1 MRTLAPPLIPIL
13 RSATQAELLSTILG
27 DPDSDWSL
35 THLAELLNTSPATI
49 GREVER
55 AAQAGLV
62 KVREV
67 GRTKLVSANTSS
79 EYFEP
84 LSRLLL
90 LGFGPKQ
97 RIADALAGIKGVE
110 ELYLIGSWAQRYR
123 GTPGPPPN
131 DIDVLVIGN
140 PKRTDLYD
148 AIEPLEQE
156 LRRPIQV
163 TFRTRKEWD
172 DHDDPFIATVRSRDL
187 VALIALEDSR

>member
-13 RSATQAELLSTILG
+13 RSAAQAELLATILG

-35 THLAELLNTSPATI
+35 TQLAEELKVSPSTI

-62 KVREV
+62 EVREV
-67 GRTKLVSANTSS
+67 GRTKLVSANTRS

-84 LSRLLL
+84 MSRLLL

-97 RIADALAGIKGVE
+97 RIADALAGIKGADE
-110 ELYLIGSWAQRYR
+110 IYLIGSWAERYL

-140 PKRTDLYD
+140 PNRADVYD
-148 AIEPLEQE
+148 AIEPLEE
-156 LRRPIQV
+156 DLRRPIQV
-163 TFRTRKEWD
+163 TFRTPKEWQD
-172 DHDDPFIATVRSRDL
+172 LADPFVVTVRSRDL
-187 VALIALEDSR
+187 VTLMAPEDSH